1 MQCGHVSRGKSEV
14 CLRFLLKYLEL
25 ILSGAGILVIL
36 AVPLLF
42 FHQTTYRWEA
52 AAIAATGVG
61 VIHGVI
67 FFIVRHRQRLV
78 RQTTIREMQMVVEDI
93 VRNQMT
99 VVSLFAGLDV
109 EPATAAK
116 QREWAQRSID
126 AAQEIGRRLNDI
138 NSEQLTVL
146 ISRRPAGH

>member
-1 MQCGHVSRGKSEV
+1 M
-14 CLRFLLKYLEL
+14 KYLEL
-25 ILSGAGILVIL
+25 ILSAAGIVVIL

-42 FHQTTYRWEA
+42 FHQQQLRWEA
-52 AAIAATGVG
+52 AAIAAACVG

-67 FFIVRHRQRLV
+67 FFVVRHRQRLV
-78 RQTTIREMQMVVEDI
+78 RQTTIREMRLVVEDI

-99 VVSLFAGLDV
+99 VVSLSAGLNV
-109 EPATAAK
+109 EPSSATR

-138 NSEQLTVL
+138 DAERLSVL
-146 ISRRPAGH
+146 VKRRPGVV